1 MPDRLGALPAGP
13 VLILTPTG
21 RDAEGAAKL
30 LAAEGIGSH
39 VCPTLADLQDELDE
53 AAGAIL
59 VADEAL
65 IRQDLSALAAKLAAQ
80 PPWSDIPFVVLTQAG
95 LTARR
100 QMAELNL
107 PAKLGNMLV
116 LERPLNALGLVSA
129 VKSSLRARQRQ
140 RQVRAYLL
148 KQAGDAERVAAELEA
163 RVQERTAALE
173 AAEAERRTIAEALAQ
188 AQKMEAV
195 GQLTG
200 GLAHDFNN
208 MLTGI
213 TGSLELM
220 DMRLKRGET
229 DRLSRYVQLAQ
240 ESARRAAAL
249 THRLLAYSRRQTLDP
264 RPTNANALVEGM
276 MELIGRTI
284 GPGITIE
291 TVLTEPL
298 WLIRSDP
305 HQLENALLNLCINAR
320 DAMPDAGALV
330 IATRNEHI
338 AARSAAGMTDGK
350 PGDYVTLSVRDNGA
364 GMPPDVLGRVFE
376 PFFTT
381 KPIGEGT
388 GLGLSMIYG
397 FVRQSQG
404 DVRIES
410 AVGQGTTVRL
420 YLPRYDG
427 PDEAARIETS
437 VQRTRPT
444 PQATVLVV
452 DDEPTIRLL
461 VTETLADLGLT
472 TLEAENGE
480 AGLRLL
486 RATPS
491 VCLLVTDVGMP
502 GMNGHQLALAARRE
516 IPSLKV
522 LMITGYEDRTWS
534 ESYNLEHGVQV
545 MTKPFELDALVR
557 RVQSMIIEA

>member
-1 MPDRLGALPAGP
+1 M
-13 VLILTPTG
+13 
-21 RDAEGAAKL
+21 
-30 LAAEGIGSH
+30 
-39 VCPTLADLQDELDE
+39 
-53 AAGAIL
+53 
-59 VADEAL
+59 
-65 IRQDLSALAAKLAAQ
+65 
-80 PPWSDIPFVVLTQAG
+80 
-95 LTARR
+95 
-100 QMAELNL
+100 
-107 PAKLGNMLV
+107 
-116 LERPLNALGLVSA
+116 
-129 VKSSLRARQRQ
+129 
-140 RQVRAYLL
+140 
-148 KQAGDAERVAAELEA
+148 
-163 RVQERTAALE
+163 
-173 AAEAERRTIAEALAQ
+173 
-188 AQKMEAV
+188 
-195 GQLTG
+195 
-200 GLAHDFNN
+200 
-208 MLTGI
+208 
-213 TGSLELM
+213 
-220 DMRLKRGET
+220 
-229 DRLSRYVQLAQ
+229 
-240 ESARRAAAL
+240 
-249 THRLLAYSRRQTLDP
+249 
-264 RPTNANALVEGM
+264 
-276 MELIGRTI
+276 
-284 GPGITIE
+284 
-291 TVLTEPL
+291 TE
-298 WLIRSDP
+298 
-305 HQLENALLNLCINAR
+305 
-320 DAMPDAGALV
+320 
-330 IATRNEHI
+330 
-338 AARSAAGMTDGK
+338 GK
-350 PGDYVTLSVRDNGA
+350 PGDYVTLSVRDNGG

-397 FVRQSQG
+397 FVRQSEG

-410 AVGQGTTVRL
+410 AMGQGTTVRL

-444 PQATVLVV
+444 RQATVLVV

-534 ESYNLEHGVQV
+534 ESYNLAHGVEV